1 MAAHAHV
8 NTTSKSGLL
17 VFAGG
22 IVIGGAL
29 AAALLYAYNNSSQEG
44 RGRNRKNKGSQ
55 RYLSVGNL
63 NLRCQLA

>member
-22 IVIGGAL
+22 LVIGGAL
-29 AAALLYAYNNSSQEG
+29 AAALVFAYTESSQEG

-55 RYLSVGNL
+55 RYLSTGDL
-63 NLRCQLA
+63 NLPCQPA